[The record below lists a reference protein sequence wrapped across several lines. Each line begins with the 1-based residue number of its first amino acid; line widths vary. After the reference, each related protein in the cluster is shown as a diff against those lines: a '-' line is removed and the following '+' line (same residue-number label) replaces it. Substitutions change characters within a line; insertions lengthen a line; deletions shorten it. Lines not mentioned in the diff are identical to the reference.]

1 MTIKDDAYY
10 GKLSLDK
17 TAELE
22 KRLENKISEDN
33 AEVLYR
39 TVTEEESFTSSPVDN
54 TVVKSLRWNVL
65 KKIGAKV
72 RIVVS
77 IPDDTADVKITLN
90 GKKLIPV
97 TVAETGKTVRAD
109 GNLPEGLNSAVV
121 TVSGE
126 TSFTATVSVTYT
138 GYFEI
143 CREEV
148 RLSYA
153 GDGYIGKFSGGE
165 YGLYSVAGLEKLF
178 SVYGVGCASAV
189 KTADGNFCL
198 ATCSEKDG
206 GKIRVVSGD
215 GTVLSEY
222 SRGGAYTS
230 FAVRATDTG
239 FIVYAAK
246 NFRLRE
252 ITLSGSAITETTTA
266 IKCKEITYAENGG
279 TKVLVAVAPN
289 GYSFVYEVE

>member
-1 MTIKDDAYY
+1 MTIKDDTYY

-17 TAELE
+17 TAGLE

-90 GKKLIPV
+90 GKELIPV
-97 TVAETGKTVRAD
+97 TVAKTGKTVRAD

-121 TVSGE
+121 TVSGK

-198 ATCSEKDG
+198 ATYSEKDG
-206 GKIRVVSGD
+206 GKIRVVSGN

-222 SRGGAYTS
+222 SPGGAYTS

>member
-90 GKKLIPV
+90 GKELIPV
-97 TVAETGKTVRAD
+97 TVAKTGKTVRAD

-121 TVSGE
+121 TVSGG

-198 ATCSEKDG
+198 ATYSEKDG
-206 GKIRVVSGD
+206 GKIRVASGD

-222 SRGGAYTS
+222 SHGGAYTS

-246 NFRLRE
+246 NFRLHE

>member
-1 MTIKDDAYY
+1 MTIKGDAYY

-54 TVVKSLRWNVL
+54 TVVKLLRWNVL

-198 ATCSEKDG
+198 ATYSEKDG

-215 GTVLSEY
+215 ETVLSEY